1 MNLVKFVLY
10 FREKNENKQ
19 KRGRVW
25 PKKQFYLEKTK
36 PKKMRPRMANFILN
50 SLLFGSSLLELSK
63 WFKINYSFRDNGSCR
78 IKCPKRSVVWR
89 KQPTVRRLQA
99 TTTAATATTAAATTT
114 CPFIKPQRS
123 ISQSVSN
130 ACEMF
135 SYFCNVCIPTTII
148 HHSFSCDAKIL
159 LLFLWFGKHFCKSSC
174 A

>member
-1 MNLVKFVLY
+1 MLFV
-10 FREKNENKQ
+10 NKINIAM
-19 KRGRVW
+19 GYWCVVIF
-25 PKKQFYLEKTK
+25 KQTPVF
-36 PKKMRPRMANFILN
+36 FLN

-63 WFKINYSFRDNGSCR
+63 WFKINYYFRDNGSCR

-99 TTTAATATTAAATTT
+99 TTTAAAATATTT

-135 SYFCNVCIPTTII
+135 SYCCNVCIPTTIL

>member
-1 MNLVKFVLY
+1 MLY
-10 FREKNENKQ
+10 FGEKNENKQ

-25 PKKQFYLEKTK
+25 PKKTILFGKDKAKENEA
-36 PKKMRPRMANFILN
+36 ANGEFFLN

-63 WFKINYSFRDNGSCR
+63 WFKINYYFRDNGSCR

-135 SYFCNVCIPTTII
+135 SYCCNVCIPTTIL